1 MRAHQ
6 SQDAPSHGGGSQGG
20 GSKGGAGRR
29 GRLASRP
36 SDIPKAG
43 WRDILSRL
51 RASLSEDRVLLVAAG
66 VTFYLI
72 LALFPALAAF
82 VAVYGLFLDPAT
94 VTRHIAAL
102 EGVAPPALTDLISV
116 QLQTLAAQQTGDLGF
131 GAVIGLLVAFWSA
144 NGGVKAIIEGLNVAY
159 DERETRSFLRLNLV
173 ALAFTLGA
181 MMLILLMVA
190 ALAIV
195 PALLAFLPLGSLG
208 EIAISLSRWPLLLL
222 AVGLA
227 LSMLYRWGPA
237 REAPDWRWVTWGS
250 AFGTLG
256 WIATSVGFSLY
267 LENFAD
273 FAASYGAFAAPIA
286 VLLWLWISM
295 IVILIGAEINGE
307 IEHQTLRDSTTGTDR
322 PIGARGAEMADTL
335 GKRADRD

>member
-1 MRAHQ
+1 MSDEQ
-6 SQDAPSHGGGSQGG
+6 MP
-20 GSKGGAGRR
+20 GGADER
-29 GRLASRP
+29 GRLAQQP
-36 SDIPKAG
+36 SEIPKPG
-43 WRDILSRL
+43 WKDILSRVW
-51 RASLSEDRVLLVAAG
+51 ASLSEDRVLLVAAG

-72 LALFPALAAF
+72 LALFPAIAAF

-102 EGVAPPALTDLISV
+102 EGVAPPALTELLAA
-116 QLQTLAAQQTGDLGF
+116 QLQTLAAQRSGDLGF
-131 GAVIGLLVAFWSA
+131 GAAIGILIAFWSA

-173 ALAFTLGA
+173 AFAFTLGA
-181 MMLILLMVA
+181 MLLIVLMVG
-190 ALAIV
+190 ALAVV
-195 PALLAFLPLGSLG
+195 PAVLAFLHLGSLG
-208 EIAISLSRWPLLLL
+208 EIVVTLSRWPLLLL

-227 LSMLYRWGPA
+227 LALLYRWAPS
-237 REAPDWRWVTWGS
+237 REPPEWRWVTWGS
-250 AFGTLG
+250 AFATLG
-256 WIATSVGFSLY
+256 WIAASVGFSLY

-273 FAASYGAFAAPIA
+273 FAANYGAFAAPIA

-307 IEHQTLRDSTTGTDR
+307 IEHQTLRDTTTGQDR

-335 GKRADRD
+335 GRRSDSDGR